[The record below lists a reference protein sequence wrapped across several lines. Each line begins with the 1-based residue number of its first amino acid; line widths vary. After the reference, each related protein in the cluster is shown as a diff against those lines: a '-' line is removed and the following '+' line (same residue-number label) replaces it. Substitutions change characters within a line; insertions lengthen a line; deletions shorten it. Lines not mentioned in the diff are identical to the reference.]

1 MLKIER
7 GGIVL
12 FDEDLNCKDY
22 ALIVL
27 VVHEWSIIMD
37 WEWWGKTNLLRVKHV
52 LMPPPSPEI
61 AQDLVW

>member
-27 VVHEWSIIMD
+27 VVHE
-37 WEWWGKTNLLRVKHV
+37 
-52 LMPPPSPEI
+52 
-61 AQDLVW
+61 